1 MTTIVLF
8 YLTLLLVV
16 GLSNVNAF
24 QSAQHTFQYRPVSD
38 ANNHYHVPTITTTTT
53 TTTTTTSNPRTKCD
67 RSILVCYGFMD
78 DIQGF
83 FKSFTTKASASH
95 ILIKGGEEAANKLE
109 EIKAEIGDSP
119 VKFATA
125 AAQYSQC
132 PSASKG
138 GDLGEFG
145 PGSMVKEFDSVVF
158 NDPINTTIG
167 PIKTNFG
174 YHLIYVRERTE

>member
-1 MTTIVLF
+1 MAVIVLF
-8 YLTLLLVV
+8 HLTLLLVV

-24 QSAQHTFQYRPVSD
+24 QSVQHTFQYRPVSD

-53 TTTTTTSNPRTKCD
+53 NANTRIRCD
-67 RSILVCYGFMD
+67 RSILVCSGFLD
-78 DIQGF
+78 GIQGF

-95 ILIKGGEEAANKLE
+95 ILIKGGEEAADKLE
-109 EIKAEIGDSP
+109 EIKAEIDDSP
-119 VKFATA
+119 VKFAKA

-145 PGSMVKEFDSVVF
+145 PGSMVKEFDAVVF

-167 PIKTNFG
+167 PIKTSFG

>member
-1 MTTIVLF
+1 MTVIALF
-8 YLTLLLVV
+8 HLTLLLIV

-24 QSAQHTFQYRPVSD
+24 QSAQQHTFQYRPVSD

-53 TTTTTTSNPRTKCD
+53 TNTNTRTRCD
-67 RSILVCYGFMD
+67 RSILVCSGFMD

-95 ILIKGGEEAANKLE
+95 ILIKGGEEAADKLI
-109 EIKAEIGDSP
+109 EIKAEIDDSP
-119 VKFATA
+119 VKFAKA

-145 PGSMVKEFDSVVF
+145 PGSMVKEFDAVVF
-158 NDPINTTIG
+158 NNDPINTTIG
-167 PIKTNFG
+167 PIKTSFG

>member
-1 MTTIVLF
+1 MTVIALF
-8 YLTLLLVV
+8 HLTLLLIV

-53 TTTTTTSNPRTKCD
+53 TNTRTRCD
-67 RSILVCYGFMD
+67 RSILVCSGFMD

-95 ILIKGGEEAANKLE
+95 ILIKGGEEAADKLE
-109 EIKAEIGDSP
+109 EIKAEIDDSP
-119 VKFATA
+119 VKFAKA

-145 PGSMVKEFDSVVF
+145 PGSMVKEFDAVVF
-158 NDPINTTIG
+158 NNDPINTTIG
-167 PIKTNFG
+167 PIKTSFG